1 MGIFVAGR
9 YSPMNIWL
17 MEELNVQK
25 VERNVVG
32 EIFWSNQCEKYDL

>member
-9 YSPMNIWL
+9 YSHINIWL
-17 MEELNVQK
+17 VEELNVQK

-32 EIFWSNQCEKYDL
+32 EIFWSTQYEKYDL